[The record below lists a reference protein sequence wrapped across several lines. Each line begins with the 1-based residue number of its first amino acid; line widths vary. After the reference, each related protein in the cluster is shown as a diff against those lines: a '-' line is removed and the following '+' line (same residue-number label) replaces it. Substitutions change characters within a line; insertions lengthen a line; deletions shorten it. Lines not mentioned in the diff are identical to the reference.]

1 MGALVF
7 FLLQNL
13 GRAHHLAR
21 TVRERGLPMASERG
35 SRQLQLLLNLRPRK
49 RLKTL
54 HDLAGRWICGRY
66 RHADF
71 LSFAECRGR
80 VISRTVEGR
89 ASRPS
94 SRAGTSRAPCGR
106 PTILSDRRLRRNS
119 NLEMP
124 RLNRLREKAVVDAQR
139 QKSVRETFSRP
150 SGTRVSPPLFPA
162 LKRRAIGRRPS
173 GAGFCAWFHQTF
185 RKRVLT
191 HTIKGCLI
199 LKNCGIAKAIP

>member
-54 HDLAGRWICGRY
+54 HDLAGRWIRGRY

-80 VISRTVEGR
+80 VKSRTVEGR

-94 SRAGTSRAPCGR
+94 SRAGTPKAPSGR

-124 RLNRLREKAVVDAQR
+124 RLNRLRKKSRVDAQPL
-139 QKSVRETFSRP
+139 KCVPENSVVPPGLAQSF
-150 SGTRVSPPLFPA
+150 PLFPA
-162 LKRRAIGRRPS
+162 LKRRAIGRCPS
-173 GAGFCAWFHQTF
+173 GAFVRRRFVPTWRSKFQFSRRH
-185 RKRVLT
+185 
-191 HTIKGCLI
+191 
-199 LKNCGIAKAIP
+199 